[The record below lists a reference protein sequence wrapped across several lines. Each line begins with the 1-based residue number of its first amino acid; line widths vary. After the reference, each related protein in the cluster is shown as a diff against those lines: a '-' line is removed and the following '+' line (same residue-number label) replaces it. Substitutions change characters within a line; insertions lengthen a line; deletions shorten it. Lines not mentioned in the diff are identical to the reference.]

1 MKGYADI
8 KGKLWELV
16 REYEVSKSDLYK
28 TNIQGMIEALHWVVN
43 EEVETELK
51 HKIEDII

>member
-1 MKGYADI
+1 MKGYTDI

-28 TNIQGMIEALHWVVN
+28 TNIQRMIEALHWVVN

>member
-1 MKGYADI
+1 MKGCTDI

-28 TNIQGMIEALHWVVN
+28 TNIQGMIEALFWVVN
-43 EEVETELK
+43 EEVETDLK